1 MAGDHET
8 LAADYGSCAGRSE
21 LRLSSERP
29 GAGETELLI
38 KNVVSERRVMVSR
51 RVRAV
56 VTVVIL
62 TVINLLNYTDRFI
75 IAGQSTARHIL
86 ILLFFLKFF
95 LCIFFI
101 LYCCVFVFVLPSG
114 IINND

>member
-1 MAGDHET
+1 MAGDHVT

-51 RVRAV
+51 RRAV

-86 ILLFFLKFF
+86 ILLFFF
-95 LCIFFI
+95 
-101 LYCCVFVFVLPSG
+101 
-114 IINND
+114 

>member
-62 TVINLLNYTDRFI
+62 TVINLLNYADRYI
-75 IAGQSTARHIL
+75 IAGQSTAHHIL
-86 ILLFFLKFF
+86 ILLFFYFFFCTCVYFSFCTAVFLF
-95 LCIFFI
+95 LCCH
-101 LYCCVFVFVLPSG
+101 LA
-114 IINND
+114 